1 MQKVYTSEFQA
12 LYELTLE
19 CRNSA
24 TDNTRVCGV
33 DLVESFAGQTGP
45 MVVVT
50 RCEEDGNRKFV
61 CAFRLAD
68 IDGDMDAYF
77 TGCVTGVL
85 SESDLLWD
93 VPRLCSEFTVKLLKT
108 AEICTFYLNRE
119 QLFVILEVSMW
130 KRLLN
135 LIHNDWFLL
144 GQYWHWPHNC
154 LPGCLC

>member
-1 MQKVYTSEFQA
+1 M
-12 LYELTLE
+12 
-19 CRNSA
+19 
-24 TDNTRVCGV
+24 
-33 DLVESFAGQTGP
+33 ESFAGQTGP

-77 TGCVTGVL
+77 TGCVTGVH

-135 LIHNDWFLL
+135 
-144 GQYWHWPHNC
+144 
-154 LPGCLC
+154 